1 MHKKRFT
8 IKMGQQLKMIAIEE
22 VECFYSENKGTYLHT
37 LDNRDYLLDNT
48 LEQLET
54 ELDPALGELAEWLGA
69 KREALRT
76 RFPDTARRRQVIETL
91 IRGPAAD
98 ALRNGDVA
106 GAEAAFEAA
115 LGEDATPR
123 GRVILVG
130 AGPGDPG
137 LLTLRGLR
145 ALNQADVVLHDR
157 LVSPEVLALA
167 RKQSGQDI
175 VTCRPADLLAPR
187 MPKLREELTAK
198 GLAPTDENAVLFAM
212 FPRETESFYKP
223 KPAAA
228 APAPVAVTSAAPA
241 AAAAP
246 APAKPAAAGST
257 TPFAVPAGKTA
268 RYSLTVN
275 ERRYDATV
283 EILN

>member
-1 MHKKRFT
+1 MQAALAGHPRAC
-8 IKMGQQLKMIAIEE
+8 L
-22 VECFYSENKGTYLHT
+22 YSPRVLF
-37 LDNRDYLLDNT
+37 
-48 LEQLET
+48 
-54 ELDPALGELAEWLGA
+54 ELRQYFEGVAGELSKFMSPANDRVDSDALCYQVPGGMLSNFRTQLVEMKMTDRFNEVMAEIPVV
-69 KREALRT
+69 REALGWIPLVTPTSQIVGTQAMLNVKFGRWKNLAQASI
-76 RFPDTARRRQVIETL
+76 DI
-91 IRGPAAD
+91 
-98 ALRNGDVA
+98 
-106 GAEAAFEAA
+106 A
-115 LGEDATPR
+115 LGKY
-123 GRVILVG
+123 GRP
-130 AGPGDPG
+130 PG
-137 LLTLRGLR
+137 
-145 ALNQADVVLHDR
+145 V
-157 LVSPEVLALA
+157 VSPEVLALA
-167 RKQSGQDI
+167 RKQSGQDT

-228 APAPVAVTSAAPA
+228 AAAPAPVTVTSAAPA
-241 AAAAP
+241 AA

-257 TPFAVPAGKTA
+257 TPFAVPAGKTS